1 MDKENLSFE
10 DLPKEVLAL
19 GREID
24 EVKKL
29 LTLSVNSKSKAR
41 VPISID
47 EASELIQKAKPTIYT
62 LVRKGI
68 IPSCKRGKQLY
79 FFEDEL
85 LAWIEEGRKPTY
97 DELMDDLDNQSA
109 EF

>member
-10 DLPKEVLAL
+10 DLPKAILAL
-19 GREID
+19 GREIN
-24 EVKKL
+24 EVKNL
-29 LTLSVNSKSKAR
+29 LTLSVNSNSNTR

-62 LVRKGI
+62 LVREGK
-68 IPSCKRGKQLY
+68 IPVCKRGKQLY

-85 LAWIEEGRKPTY
+85 LAWIEKGRKSTY
-97 DELMDDLDNQSA
+97 DDLTDNLDMPNA